1 MQCNATVTLP
11 CSPQHNGAQARSQR
25 RCRDSD
31 RWAWVNAVASGHGPC
46 PTAPPSAT
54 ARQPASR
61 VEPLGDA
68 QWQPEAR
75 AFWGHKWA
83 PNWLFG
89 AAVALQL
96 KRWAGGLGLT
106 GRKPTPP
113 RHMHA
118 LAALLKPWGCRG
130 AQQCLTPKGGGGD
143 TCPRCANDAR
153 LLCRNNRAAIA
164 RALVSSHS

>member
-1 MQCNATVTLP
+1 MP
-11 CSPQHNGAQARSQR
+11 NGSR
-25 RCRDSD
+25 R
-31 RWAWVNAVASGHGPC
+31 AH
-46 PTAPPSAT
+46 
-54 ARQPASR
+54 
-61 VEPLGDA
+61 
-68 QWQPEAR
+68 

-106 GRKPTPP
+106 GKTPTPP

-143 TCPRCANDAR
+143 TCPRCAYNAG
-153 LLCRNNRAAIA
+153 LLLRYHRVSIA
-164 RALVSSHS
+164 RALVSSHSLPHAEPLGQKAGDREALRQRSARTQSKHNSAMLWVSHHNIK